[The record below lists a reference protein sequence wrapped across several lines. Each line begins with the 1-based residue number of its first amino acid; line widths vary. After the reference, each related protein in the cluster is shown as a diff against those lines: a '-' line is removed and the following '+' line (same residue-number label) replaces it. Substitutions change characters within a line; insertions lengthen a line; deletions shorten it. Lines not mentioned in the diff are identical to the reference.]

1 MPGTMQAFTEVLI
14 ILPGQSALMA
24 SPSDAWSS
32 PCGGLG
38 MEPNSASFHAE
49 CGFSSQL
56 RIMDGPLP
64 LPHPWFRPI
73 HLLYAADFPHS
84 LGDRGEGREGTHLGQ
99 SQLLVQAHIDVAHEI
114 ETRSE
119 QSQEEQHLGSE
130 VSSEGLPPSSSPVWV
145 WTGS

>member
-1 MPGTMQAFTEVLI
+1 MQALTEVLV
-14 ILPGQSALMA
+14 ILPRRSAPMA

-32 PCGGLG
+32 PSGGLG
-38 MEPNSASFHAE
+38 LEPNSSSFHAE

-56 RIMDGPLP
+56 RMMDGPPP
-64 LPHPWFRPI
+64 LPHPWFRPT
-73 HLLYAADFPHS
+73 HPLCAADFPHS

-119 QSQEEQHLGSE
+119 QSQEDQHLGRE
-130 VSSEGLPPSSSPVWV
+130 ASSEGLPPSISPVWV

>member
-1 MPGTMQAFTEVLI
+1 MQEFTEVLI

-38 MEPNSASFHAE
+38 MELNSASFHAE